1 MLSIEQKRMG
11 SDVVVLTMTGRI
23 TLGRDAQQVEWD
35 VKKLLEANEKK
46 IIFDLAGVEH
56 IDSTGVGIIVMCTG
70 KLKNA
75 GGELRLAGTRPQIE
89 NIFKLTSLD
98 SILHLYSDVTAAHF
112 N

>member
-1 MLSIEQKRMG
+1 MLSIEQKRIG
-11 SDVVVLTMTGRI
+11 SAVVLSMTGRI

-35 VKKLLEANEKK
+35 VKKLLDADEKK

-70 KLKNA
+70 KLKSA

-89 NIFKLTSLD
+89 KIFKLTSLD
-98 SILHLYSDVTAAHF
+98 HILQLYSDVAAANF